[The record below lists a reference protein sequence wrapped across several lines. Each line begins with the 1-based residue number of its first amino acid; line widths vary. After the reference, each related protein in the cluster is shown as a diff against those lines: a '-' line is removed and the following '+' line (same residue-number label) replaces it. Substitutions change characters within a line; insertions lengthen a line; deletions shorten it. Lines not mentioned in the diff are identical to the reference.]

1 VLLSKKVE
9 AGRYVIIPCTFDP
22 GQESKFFLQILS
34 DKPDVHAVE
43 MGEHK
48 GTLLASQWK
57 GESAGGC
64 MYVIYLFFSQSDPSW
79 LLNFVF
85 FFFPNR
91 NHSSWR
97 KNPHFFL
104 KVTHKTTFSL
114 QLAQQGTR
122 HVIGFYILKSDKNGM
137 TSIYIF
143 TITSKKVISF
153 FFYFR

>member
-64 MYVIYLFFSQSDPSW
+64 MYVIYSNLKD
-79 LLNFVF
+79 LLLI
-85 FFFPNR
+85 FPKR

-137 TSIYIF
+137 TFYNYFENSNLFI
-143 TITSKKVISF
+143 
-153 FFYFR
+153 YFR